1 MALTGDTSDLERL
14 IYGGKPILPE
24 QQSYSVE
31 TPDGTVVSSVP
42 GGLPKTSVQ
51 YFNQPYKVSV
61 TYKSLD
67 GFKAL
72 YLEDF
77 FTRHQGQAFIANLLI
92 GNTETEEFVVKYLG
106 TSKHSKTGFNG
117 SMSIDLIVEPSID
130 RCFQAFLAEYAPC
143 MGSDTAPVF
152 CYANLGIKALP

>member
-1 MALTGDTSDLERL
+1 MALSGDTSDLERL
-14 IYGGKPILPE
+14 VYGGKPILPE
-24 QQSYSVE
+24 QQSYSVQS
-31 TPDGTVVSSVP
+31 PDGTIVSSV
-42 GGLPKTSVQ
+42 GGGMPKTAIQ

-77 FTRHQGQAFIANLLI
+77 FTRHQGQAFIAELLI

-106 TSKHSKTGFNG
+106 STKQSKTGFNG
-117 SMSIDLIVEPSID
+117 SMSIDLIVEPAID
-130 RCFQAFLAEYAPC
+130 RCFQQFIAEFAPC
-143 MGSDTAPVF
+143 MGSDTATIF

>member
-1 MALTGDTSDLERL
+1 MALRGDTSDLERL
-14 IYGGKPILPE
+14 VYGGKPILPE

-31 TPDGTVVSSVP
+31 TQDGTVISSVP
-42 GGLPKTSVQ
+42 GGLPKTALQ
-51 YFNQPYKVSV
+51 YFDQPYKTSV
-61 TYKSLD
+61 TYNSLD

-77 FTRHQGQAFIANLLI
+77 FNRHQGQAFIANLLI

-106 TSKHSKTGFNG
+106 TSKHNKTGFNG
-117 SMSIDLIVEPSID
+117 SMSIDLIVEPAID